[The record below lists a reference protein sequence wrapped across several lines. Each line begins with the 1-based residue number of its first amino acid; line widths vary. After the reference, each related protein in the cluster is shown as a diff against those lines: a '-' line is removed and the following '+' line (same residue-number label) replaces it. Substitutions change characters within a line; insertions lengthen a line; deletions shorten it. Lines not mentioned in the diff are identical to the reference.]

1 MWSDGIRIEQREG
14 KGEEREK
21 QEWRAGLGGGGNE
34 DQPLEKPPNRS
45 STPPVSLDARLLR
58 RLQQRL
64 LIVPARLFSIFI
76 GPRMNRAE
84 RFYWSFCLVVAS
96 N

>member
-45 STPPVSLDARLLR
+45 STPPVSQNARLLR

-64 LIVPARLFSIFI
+64 LIVPARLFSILI
-76 GPRMNRAE
+76 GPRTTELND
-84 RFYWSFCLVVAS
+84 FTGAS
-96 N
+96 AFWWP